1 MNSVIQKVHS
11 LVMFLIIAGMVW
23 IGFFQKDEL
32 QTGQDEII
40 SEHKDLDEGYN
51 STLEVYDR
59 LEKKWIGTSKHV
71 RTLQNET
78 KAHYDA
84 YNAKMESISDDFE
97 RVELRIEQLEETI
110 MQKLDRLSDEI
121 SVLSD
126 EFSTNKR
133 NQNRTNRENKMDIK
147 TLKDQFESLDRQLNP
162 KKYAEEDKK

>member
-23 IGFFQKDEL
+23 IGFFEKDKL
-32 QTGQDEII
+32 QTKQETIVDE
-40 SEHKDLDEGYN
+40 HQDLDEDVN
-51 STLEVYDR
+51 STVEQYRKFDLR
-59 LEKKWIGTSKHV
+59 LRGHGEHLQTM
-71 RTLQNET
+71 QNET
-78 KAHYDA
+78 DAHYDA

-97 RVELRIEQLEETI
+97 RVELRIDQLEETI
-110 MQKLDRLSDEI
+110 IQKLDRLSDEI

-133 NQNRTNRENKMDIK
+133 NQNRANREVKMNIK
-147 TLKDQFESLDRQLNP
+147 TLTDQFESLDRQLNP